1 MKGVEHRLSQAG
13 KEGLGQGSQAA
24 RLGFLGAAR
33 AAFAFVDRLV
43 PPELL
48 KDGRS
53 SWQARLLVLIS
64 FAGFI
69 WGPIFAPLYFFVFGS
84 YRAGI
89 ALLVAGASILLVP
102 LLLRRTGNL
111 LFATH
116 SLCSILFLIV
126 VAVTLAR
133 GGYPVSGLMWSAAIP
148 MLAVFL
154 AGWRAALLWAGL
166 VAVKFLAL
174 GLLTASGRHPVGD
187 MTPGHMLLL
196 DVSGLIAFLALLLS
210 VVVIYDQE
218 RHRALTVTEAANRAK
233 SDFLA
238 RMSHEI
244 RTPMNGVIGMT
255 GLLLDTDLSRQQRD
269 YARTIRRSGNALL
282 DIINDILDFS
292 KIEQGKLELEPSP
305 FSLQEELEGILEL
318 LAEPAAEK
326 GIELSCEV
334 SGEVPVGLRG
344 DAGRLRQILI
354 NLVGNAVKFT
364 PAGEVSVRAR
374 AGEAKAEVVPAISP
388 REDAVPSADETFLL
402 QIDVRDTGVGVPPDK
417 LKAIFEPFSQV
428 QESASR
434 SHEGSGLG
442 LAICQQLVAI
452 MGGEVWAESQ
462 RGQGSTF
469 SFTIRLEPCDF
480 ESTASTAVLVSGPS
494 ADSVADAGPRGRIL
508 VAEDN
513 SVNQMVAEA
522 MLIKLGYRAD
532 VVANG
537 LEAVEALERFP
548 YDLVLMDLQMPEMD
562 GYAASAMIRNDPR
575 LADIPIVAMTAHA
588 MASDRQRCVAAG
600 MNDYVAKPVKAEVLG
615 AVLERWVGP
624 GGAVPEADGAG

>member
-1 MKGVEHRLSQAG
+1 MGVEQTVG
-13 KEGLGQGSQAA
+13 TGGQGRFS
-24 RLGFLGAAR
+24 
-33 AAFAFVDRLV
+33 FAFVDRLI
-43 PPELL
+43 PPELRES
-48 KDGRS
+48 GRS
-53 SWQARLLVLIS
+53 RWQARLLILIS

-84 YRAGI
+84 LRAGI
-89 ALLVAGASILLVP
+89 ALLVAGASTLLVP

-111 LFATH
+111 HLATH
-116 SLCSILFLIV
+116 SLCAILYLIV

-133 GGYPVSGLMWSAAIP
+133 GGYPVSALMWSAAIP

-154 AGWRAALLWAGL
+154 AGWRSALLWAGL
-166 VAVKFLAL
+166 VAGKFLAL
-174 GLLTASGRHPVGD
+174 GFLTAAGRNPVGD

-196 DVSGLIAFLALLLS
+196 DVGGSIAFLALLLS
-210 VVVIYDQE
+210 LAVIYDRE

-255 GLLLDTDLSRQQRD
+255 GLLLDTDQTGQQRD
-269 YARTIRRSGNALL
+269 YARTIRQSGNALL

-305 FSLQEELEGILEL
+305 FSLREELEGILEL
-318 LAEPAAEK
+318 LAEPASEK
-326 GIELSCEV
+326 GLALSCEV
-334 SGEVPVGLRG
+334 ADEVPLGLRG

-364 PAGEVSVRAR
+364 PRGKVAVRAR
-374 AGEAKAEVVPAISP
+374 AGEAEAGVVPLVP
-388 REDAVPSADETFLL
+388 LRGDAVPPASSRGDGADDTFLL
-402 QIDVRDTGVGVPPDK
+402 RIDVHDTGVGVPPDK
-417 LKAIFEPFSQV
+417 LTAIFEPFSQV

-442 LAICQQLVAI
+442 LAICQQLAAM
-452 MGGEVWAESQ
+452 MGGKVWAESQ
-462 RGQGSTF
+462 PGQGSTF
-469 SFTIRLEPCDF
+469 SFTVRLEPCDF
-480 ESTASTAVLVSGPS
+480 ESTASTAVQIGKPT
-494 ADSVADAGPRGRIL
+494 ADSAAAAGDAPRARIL

-537 LEAVEALERFP
+537 LEALEALERFP

-562 GYAASAMIRNDPR
+562 GYAASAMIRSDSR

-588 MASDRQRCVAAG
+588 MASDRQRCLAAG

-615 AVLERWVGP
+615 SVLERWI
-624 GGAVPEADGAG
+624 GGGRC